1 MNFKNVLSA
10 VLSILG
16 IPALEKKEGK
26 SLLTEE
32 QRATLTGKYGDKFV
46 EQFVKDLEAFEREGG
61 EASGEDVANLRVKL
75 EEEQQ
80 KYNDLK
86 TKFEEYKASAKEK
99 EENLNS
105 LIGTLSGSAED
116 DRGTESVSTGRNNL
130 KFSLNMDFL
139 HNKVLDNVAN
149 GDGLQAMAADT
160 IVTDELKT
168 EFGKYVSDM
177 RYEIIT
183 LLFGKLQA
191 MQYMTTKMTE
201 KTEWQAIQSHI
212 TNLMQ
217 KFTPY
222 WTPSGQVEFTPI
234 VIKNRKHKINVA
246 VKPAEIMEEVIGY
259 LYDEGLQPKD
269 MPIVR
274 YIIEVLLKPKVEEE
288 RDEQIAIGV
297 YDETKNKNK
306 KDGDE
311 GDEGGSM
318 DGYVTVLKSLHGDA
332 NCKMVRLLKDVKL
345 TRENIYNQFD
355 EIYKQ
360 IPKKYRTKKLPIF
373 IDPDLLNTYDLARDD
388 KFPNSKNEDEGKRR
402 LQHTNFEFIPLD
414 GMVGTGCFFITP
426 KDNFIHLLSK
436 NKGTTKIWM
445 QGENYDVK
453 IFAEWWE
460 ATGFAIAELLFGY
473 VPPLDVVGSGSGA
486 EEGV

>member
-16 IPALEKKEGK
+16 IPALEKKDGK

-32 QRATLTGKYGDKFV
+32 QRATLTGKYGEKFV
-46 EQFVKDLEAFEREGG
+46 EQFVKDLEAFEKEGG
-61 EASGEDVANLRVKL
+61 DISGKDIADLKAKL
-75 EEEQQ
+75 EEKQQ
-80 KYNDLK
+80 KYDSLK
-86 TKFEEYKASAKEK
+86 TEYESFKVSAAEREK
-99 EENLNS
+99 NLNG
-105 LIGTLSGSAED
+105 LIGTLSGAAEEDYVPEGSSA
-116 DRGTESVSTGRNNL
+116 TSKP
-130 KFSLNMDFL
+130 KFSLNMSFL

-168 EFGKYVSDM
+168 EFGKYVSDT

-183 LLFGKLQA
+183 LLFGKLQSI
-191 MQYMTTKMTE
+191 QYMTTKMTE

-212 TNLMQ
+212 SNLMQ

-234 VIKNRKHKINVA
+234 VIKNRKHKINVP
-246 VKPAEIMEEVIGY
+246 VKPAEIMEDVIAY
-259 LYDEGLQPKD
+259 LYDEALQPKD

-288 RDEQIAIGV
+288 RDEQIAVGV
-297 YDETKNKNK
+297 FDESKNKGK
-306 KDGDE
+306 KDGDD
-311 GDEGGSM
+311 GDEFGSM
-318 DGYVTVLKSLHGDA
+318 DGYVTILKNLHG
-332 NCKMVRLLKDVKL
+332 NENYKMVRLLKDVKL
-345 TRENIYNQFD
+345 TRANIYNQFD

-473 VPPLDVVGSGSGA
+473 VPPVEVVGSGSGA